1 MLKQKIMDNIL
12 KTKMRT
18 KNVIIALWKSKRSL
32 LSLSNQIFQSIIN
45 LSYFKVF
52 SNIQLI
58 EYFVKWEQSL
68 KLSRNKIKN
77 I

>member
-1 MLKQKIMDNIL
+1 MLEQKIMGNIL

-18 KNVIIALWKSKRSL
+18 KNIIIALWKSKRL

-45 LSYFKVF
+45 LSYSKVF

-68 KLSRNKIKN
+68 KNSRNKIKN

>member
-12 KTKMRT
+12 KINIRT
-18 KNVIIALWKSKRSL
+18 KNVIIALWKSKRL

-45 LSYFKVF
+45 LSYSEVF

-58 EYFVKWEQSL
+58 
-68 KLSRNKIKN
+68 
-77 I
+77 

>member
-1 MLKQKIMDNIL
+1 MLEQKIMDNIL

-18 KNVIIALWKSKRSL
+18 KNIIIALWKSKRL

-45 LSYFKVF
+45 LSYSKVF

-68 KLSRNKIKN
+68 KISRNKIKN

>member
-12 KTKMRT
+12 KINIRT
-18 KNVIIALWKSKRSL
+18 KNVIIALWKSKRL

-45 LSYFKVF
+45 LLYFEVL

-58 EYFVKWEQSL
+58 
-68 KLSRNKIKN
+68 
-77 I
+77 